1 MQKLFWFL
9 RKHLQGFEKSKQVF
23 CPMSNIII
31 KLIVS
36 SQFFTKYFCGIF
48 IDFQKAFGMVD
59 HKTKTKFK
67 SNYCIYGLA
76 VFV

>member
-1 MQKLFWFL
+1 
-9 RKHLQGFEKSKQVF
+9 
-23 CPMSNIII
+23 MSNIII

-36 SQFFTKYFCGIF
+36 LQFFTKYFCGIF

>member
-1 MQKLFWFL
+1 
-9 RKHLQGFEKSKQVF
+9 
-23 CPMSNIII
+23 MSNIII